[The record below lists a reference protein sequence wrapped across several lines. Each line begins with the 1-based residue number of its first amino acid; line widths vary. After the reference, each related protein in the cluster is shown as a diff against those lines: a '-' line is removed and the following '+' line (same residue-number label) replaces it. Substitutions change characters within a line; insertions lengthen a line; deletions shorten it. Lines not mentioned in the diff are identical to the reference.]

1 MYHGIPFTS
10 MNKLSTSKRK
20 QQEASASNTP
30 TTMGTVPTPAE
41 LSQMLHNLGVTMGQL
56 TSQVANL
63 STTANTSVH
72 TAAQATK
79 LAVAWPKPWNG
90 KGGSVKARFFLATF
104 FNYARS
110 EGEALNDWDITH
122 SQWMRNHVKWIAA
135 ILNLMEDEACT
146 WALPYLEDLAQ
157 GGSTFTGDYDNFV
170 AMFNKGF
177 APHDLTETA

>member
-1 MYHGIPFTS
+1 MPLYTKQSFMYHGIPFTS

-41 LSQMLHNLGVTMGQL
+41 LSQMLHDLGVTMGQL

-90 KGGSVKARFFLATF
+90 KGGSVKA
-104 FNYARS
+104 
-110 EGEALNDWDITH
+110 
-122 SQWMRNHVKWIAA
+122 
-135 ILNLMEDEACT
+135 
-146 WALPYLEDLAQ
+146 
-157 GGSTFTGDYDNFV
+157 
-170 AMFNKGF
+170 
-177 APHDLTETA
+177 